1 MDSKVSPP
9 PLSAQNLLI
18 AFPFSF
24 TSPFLS
30 SPLSLALLPSPAES
44 CEAAAISGNLQCR
57 RAAGLSPAAES
68 ASAVVCEDMGAGLRQ
83 RVGRKRWWWWWWCL
97 RSGNECKNYFHFPLM
112 TWTCS
117 EFRASSASPC
127 FRVTNTC
134 SAPNTLRVQ
143 RTLIRNGSFSHIY
156 RHFQCI
162 KLPHLD
168 GSLQHSS

>member
-1 MDSKVSPP
+1 MNGNGFKSQFSP

-30 SPLSLALLPSPAES
+30 SPLSLALLPSPRRILRSRCNFRQFAE
-44 CEAAAISGNLQCR
+44 R
-57 RAAGLSPAAES
+57 RAAGLSPAAE
-68 ASAVVCEDMGAGLRQ
+68 SAVVCEDMGAGLRQ
-83 RVGRKRWWWWWWCL
+83 RVGRKRWGWCL
-97 RSGNECKNYFHFPLM
+97 RSGSECKNYFHFPLM

-117 EFRASSASPC
+117 EFRASSAWPC

-134 SAPNTLRVQ
+134 SAPNTPRVQ

-156 RHFQCI
+156 RHFQRI
-162 KLPHLD
+162 TLPHL
-168 GSLQHSS
+168 GGFLQHSS